1 MIDKANTWLADAG
14 NTIKNSAYPQTLLWQ
29 MIAIAFVYGFLEL
42 VKTLKQNK
50 EK

>member
-1 MIDKANTWLADAG
+1 MDYEKLAVEEIEKAWRRQAPDQW
-14 NTIKNSAYPQTLLWQ
+14 IWQT
-29 MIAIAFVYGFLEL
+29 IAIAFVYAFLEL